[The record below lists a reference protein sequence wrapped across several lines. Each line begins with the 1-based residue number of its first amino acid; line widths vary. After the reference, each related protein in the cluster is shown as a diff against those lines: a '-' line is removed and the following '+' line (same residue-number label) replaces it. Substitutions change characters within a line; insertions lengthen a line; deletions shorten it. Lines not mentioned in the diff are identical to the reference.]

1 MIACILAALDNE
13 DDRSFVEQLYLNH
26 YGLMY
31 KKARSILKSHAEAE
45 DAVEAAMLRILDRIP
60 TLKACNAASQR
71 SYLLTC
77 ARNAAIDRLRRDSKL
92 DRFTDPQERLAS
104 LPDEAASVDAA
115 LIRSEQ
121 IQAVAAALKRLEAAE
136 RELLKMKY
144 FDEMSDAEIA
154 QLLGISR
161 DSLRSRVNR
170 ARRKLGALLQEVES
184 DDQ

>member
-1 MIACILAALDNE
+1 MIAWIIAAIDNE
-13 DDRSFVEQLYLNH
+13 DDRGFVERLYLSN

-31 KKARSILKSHAEAE
+31 RKARSILKNHAEAE
-45 DAVEAAMLRILDRIP
+45 DAVEAAMLRILDRVP
-60 TLKACNAASQR
+60 VLRACDAASLR

-92 DRFTDPQERLAS
+92 DRFLGAQEEIAA
-104 LPDEAASVDAA
+104 LPDGAPAVDAA
-115 LIRSEQ
+115 LIRREQ
-121 IQAVAAALKRLEAAE
+121 IAAVAAALKRLPDAE

-154 QLLGISR
+154 RLLGINR

-184 DDQ
+184 DD